1 MLTGAGGRLGVVHAR
16 ALKKADPSLHLIG
29 IDADPFRIY
38 RAATDEIHL
47 VPRSSSPDFITVLRE
62 TVRRTRADL
71 LLTNV
76 TADIAVISAARDDIG
91 CKTFL
96 PEHTTIQTCDDK
108 ARSNAAWQEAAVPVP
123 RSMSVATRAD
133 LERAFKELGPEL
145 WLRSV
150 SGSGATG
157 ALPVSDMETGIR
169 WIDLNRGW
177 GRFMAAERLGAET
190 TSWESVWQ
198 DGRLVV
204 AQARKR
210 LFWEFG
216 RIAMSG
222 ISGIAGAGEAVA
234 DPEVDRIG
242 MSAVKA
248 VSQRP
253 HGVLGVDLAYD
264 RNSKPKVTEINAGR
278 FMSGG
283 VCHFAAADFNIPIAA
298 VRAALGE
305 DPGFEPPLLNPVTP
319 GLIFV
324 SGLDREPVFTT
335 HAEVKKLQA
344 GMAAR
349 MKSAKRGA
357 SS

>member
-1 MLTGAGGRLGVVHAR
+1 VHAR
-16 ALKKADPSLHLIG
+16 ALKKADPSIHLIG
-29 IDADPFRIY
+29 IDADEFRIN

-47 VPRSSSPDFITVLRE
+47 VPRSSSPDFIPTLRE

-96 PEHTTIQTCDDK
+96 PEHSTIQICDDK
-108 ARSNAAWQEAAVPVP
+108 ARSNAAWQEAGVPVP
-123 RSMSVATRAD
+123 RSMSVADHAD
-133 LERAFKELGPEL
+133 LERAFRDLGPEL
-145 WLRSV
+145 WLRAV
-150 SGSGATG
+150 AGSGATG
-157 ALPVSDMETGIR
+157 ALPVSDMDTAIKWVE
-169 WIDLNRGW
+169 LNNGW
-177 GRFMAAERLGAET
+177 GKFMAAERLGAQT
-190 TSWESVWQ
+190 TSWESVWRN
-198 DGRLVV
+198 GELVV

-210 LFWEFG
+210 LFWEFS

-222 ISGIAGAGEAVA
+222 VSGIAGAGEAVS
-234 DPEVDRIG
+234 DSEIDRIG

-248 VSQRP
+248 VARRP

-264 RNSKPKVTEINAGR
+264 RNGQPKVTEINAGR

-283 VCHFAAADFNIPIAA
+283 VCHFAAADFNIPAAA

-335 HAEVKKLQA
+335 YAEVEKLRA
-344 GMAAR
+344 GMAER
-349 MKSAKRGA
+349 MRPMKQRSADVRRKAER
-357 SS
+357 